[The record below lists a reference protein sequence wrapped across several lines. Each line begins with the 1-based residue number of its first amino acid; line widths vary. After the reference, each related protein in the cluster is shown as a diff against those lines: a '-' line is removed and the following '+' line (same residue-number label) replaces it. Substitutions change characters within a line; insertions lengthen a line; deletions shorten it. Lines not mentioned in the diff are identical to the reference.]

1 LVQVQSLI
9 PKEIEIQRLKKLYI
23 EIVLMSSLTLAAV
36 IAYYMDASL
45 NQTTILDSVFT
56 PANWLLYSLFVALPL
71 GWALIAIYSKRI
83 PVLKGPGNSIN
94 TGLKVAIIGFAAAMF
109 AIALN
114 ELWHF
119 WFFEEVTAVPP
130 HWIFN
135 MGIFVGLIG
144 SLTYLVR
151 IYARLIELGVETPVK
166 NPYIAEKY
174 KLALEGKLYSRTI
187 PYKNKSEA

>member
-1 LVQVQSLI
+1 MVQVQSLI

-23 EIVLMSSLTLAAV
+23 EIVLMFSLALAAV
-36 IAYYMDASL
+36 TAYCMDTSL
-45 NQTTILDSVFT
+45 NQTTIRDSAFT
-56 PANWLLYSLFVALPL
+56 PANWLFYSMFVALPL
-71 GWALIAIYSKRI
+71 GWALIAIYSKRV

-94 TGLKVAIIGFAAAMF
+94 TGLKVAIIGFTAAMF

-119 WFFEEVTAVPP
+119 WFVEEVTAVPP

-135 MGIFVGLIG
+135 MGIFVGMIG
-144 SLTYLVR
+144 SVAFLMR
-151 IYARLIELGVETPVK
+151 IYARLIELGAETPVK
-166 NPYIAEKY
+166 NPYVAETY

-187 PYKNKSEA
+187 P

>member
-1 LVQVQSLI
+1 
-9 PKEIEIQRLKKLYI
+9 LYI
-23 EIVLMSSLTLAAV
+23 EIVMMSSLTLAAV

-45 NQTTILDSVFT
+45 NQTTIRDSAFT

-119 WFFEEVTAVPP
+119 WFVEEVTAVPP
-130 HWIFN
+130 H
-135 MGIFVGLIG
+135 
-144 SLTYLVR
+144 
-151 IYARLIELGVETPVK
+151 
-166 NPYIAEKY
+166 
-174 KLALEGKLYSRTI
+174 
-187 PYKNKSEA
+187 